1 MPSRRASTACN
12 HGGRRGLL
20 ARRLLKGSSGQG
32 TLEYALVMFAFM
44 AIIGGLGAVWHML
57 DAGLPVQ
64 HALQSASHHVA
75 SVAPGAFADVF
86 MY

>member
-1 MPSRRASTACN
+1 MFVFGVEGCFR
-12 HGGRRGLL
+12 
-20 ARRLLKGSSGQG
+20 GSSGQA
-32 TLEYALVMFAFM
+32 TVEYAVVLLAFM
-44 AIIGGLGAVWHML
+44 AMVAGASVLWHML

-75 SVAPGAFADVF
+75 AVAPGAFSDVF